1 MLRKRNILM
10 PSAQS
15 ETVAIAEAYYDSS
28 EADEF
33 YKNFWGGEDIHI
45 GLYET
50 PDEGIAAASHRT
62 VVTMAKAIGELGVE
76 SKVLDLGS
84 GYGGSAR
91 YLAREFGCHVD
102 CLNLSQ
108 TQNRLNSDKNRS
120 ARLDELINVIHGSFE
135 DIPAEG
141 PAYDIV
147 WSQDAFLHSGD
158 RAKVLDEIDRVC
170 YPGGQLIF
178 TDPMQSDDCPEGVLQ
193 PILDRINLE
202 TMGSFAFYQRELEV
216 RGFEKVS
223 VRPML
228 SQLKTHYS
236 RIGEEVQNRYDV
248 AVSLSGKE
256 YVDNMLR
263 GLGHWVNGADEHYLA
278 WGIMHFRKMT

>member
-1 MLRKRNILM
+1 ML
-10 PSAQS
+10 SARS

-45 GLYET
+45 GLYENSG
-50 PDEGIAAASHRT
+50 EEVAAASRRT
-62 VVTMAKAIGELGVE
+62 VVTMAMALGALSSD

-91 YLAREFGCHVD
+91 YLAGEFGCVVD

-108 TQNRLNSDKNRS
+108 TQNRLNSEKNRTTG
-120 ARLDELINVIHGSFE
+120 LDRLINVIHGSFE
-135 DIPAEG
+135 DIPAEAA
-141 PAYDIV
+141 AYDVV
-147 WSQDAFLHSGD
+147 WSQDAFLHSGH
-158 RAKVLDEIDRVC
+158 RKKVLDEIDRVC
-170 YPGGQLIF
+170 KAEGQLIF
-178 TDPMQSDDCPEGVLQ
+178 TDPMQADDCPEGVLQ
-193 PILDRINLE
+193 PILDRIHLE
-202 TMGSFAFYQRELEV
+202 SMGSFAFYARELEV

-236 RIGEEVQNRYDV
+236 RIGEEVRNRYEL
-248 AVSLSGKE
+248 ALSLSGKE

-263 GLGHWVNGADEHYLA
+263 GLEHWVFGADENYLS
-278 WGIMHFRKMT
+278 WGIMHYRKMN

>member
-1 MLRKRNILM
+1 M

-15 ETVAIAEAYYDSS
+15 KTVAIAEAYYDSS

-50 PDEGIAAASHRT
+50 PNEGVAAASRRT
-62 VVTMAKAIGELGVE
+62 VVTMAAELEGLGAG
-76 SKVLDLGS
+76 SKVIDLGS

-91 YLAREFGCHVD
+91 YTVEQFGCHVD

-108 TQNRLNSDKNRS
+108 TQNALNMERNAD
-120 ARLDELINVIHGSFE
+120 AGLEDLIDVIHGSFE

-141 PAYDIV
+141 PIYDVV
-147 WSQDAFLHSGD
+147 WSQDAFLHS
-158 RAKVLDEIDRVC
+158 RQRTKVLDEIDRIC
-170 YPGGQLIF
+170 KPGGNLIF
-178 TDPMQSDDCPEGVLQ
+178 TDPMQADDCPVGVLQ
-193 PILDRINLE
+193 PILDRIHLE
-202 TMGSFAFYQRELEV
+202 TMGSFAFYRRELEA
-216 RGFEKVS
+216 RGFEEVS

-228 SQLKTHYS
+228 GQLKTHYS
-236 RIGEEVQNRYDV
+236 RIGEELRNRYDL

-263 GLGHWVNGADEHYLA
+263 GLEHWVNGADENYLA
-278 WGIMHFRKMT
+278 WGIIHFKKLT

>member
-1 MLRKRNILM
+1 M
-10 PSAQS
+10 PSARS

-50 PDEGIAAASHRT
+50 PDEGIAVASRRT
-62 VVTMAKAIGELGVE
+62 VVTMAMALGELSAE

-91 YLAREFGCHVD
+91 YLAGKFGCRVD

-108 TQNRLNSDKNRS
+108 TQNKLNSEKNRN
-120 ARLDELINVIHGSFE
+120 ARLDGLINVIHGSFE
-135 DIPAEG
+135 DIPAES
-141 PAYDIV
+141 PAYDVV
-147 WSQDAFLHSGD
+147 WSQDAFLHSGH
-158 RAKVLDEIDRVC
+158 RAQVLDEIARVC
-170 YPGGQLIF
+170 KTGGQVIF
-178 TDPMQSDDCPEGVLQ
+178 TDPMQADECPEGVLQ
-193 PILDRINLE
+193 PILDRIHLE
-202 TMGSFAFYQRELEV
+202 TMGSFGFYHRELEV

-223 VRPML
+223 IRPML

-236 RIGEEVQNRYDV
+236 RIGDEVRNRYNF

-263 GLGHWVNGADEHYLA
+263 GLEHWVNGVDENYLA
-278 WGIMHFRKMT
+278 WGIIHFRKMA

>member
-1 MLRKRNILM
+1 M
-10 PSAQS
+10 PSTRSQ
-15 ETVAIAEAYYDSS
+15 TVAIAEAYYDSS

-62 VVTMAKAIGELGVE
+62 VVTMAAALGELGAE

-91 YLAREFGCHVD
+91 YLAAEFGCRVD

-108 TQNRLNSDKNRS
+108 TQNKLNSEKNKSAGLDK
-120 ARLDELINVIHGSFE
+120 LINVIHGSFE
-135 DIPAEG
+135 DIPAQG
-141 PAYDIV
+141 PAYDVV
-147 WSQDAFLHSGD
+147 WSQDAFLHSGH
-158 RAKVLDEIDRVC
+158 RASVLDEIDRVC
-170 YPGGQLIF
+170 KPGGHVIF
-178 TDPMQSDDCPEGVLQ
+178 TDPMQADDCPDGVLQ
-193 PILDRINLE
+193 PILDRIHLE
-202 TMGSFAFYQRELEV
+202 TMGSFAFYRTELAA
-216 RGFEKVS
+216 RRFEEIS
-223 VRPML
+223 VQPML
-228 SQLKTHYS
+228 GQLRTHYAQ
-236 RIGEEVQNRYDV
+236 IGEEVRNRYEL

-263 GLGHWVNGADEHYLA
+263 GLKHWVDGADQNYLA
-278 WGIMHFRKMT
+278 WGILHFRKLA